1 MGERATCDHTPAL
14 VAPAPTAGVKQ
25 DDAQRPGIVG
35 VHLGVEKIEAGGASP
50 HREPLDLRGL
60 PRGLSA
66 GG

>member
-1 MGERATCDHTPAL
+1 MML
-14 VAPAPTAGVKQ
+14 NV
-25 DDAQRPGIVG
+25 IVG